1 MEVQRWL
8 QDDRTML
15 DRVEVSLDPYYTI
28 WMH

>member
-15 DRVEVSLDPYYTI
+15 DRVEVSLDSCYTI

>member
-15 DRVEVSLDPYYTI
+15 DRVEVSLDSCCTI